1 MNATM
6 PFDFTICPLNGEPF
20 KIDATD
26 LVTVKD
32 LKSVLQERY
41 QGDSV
46 SRKLVTMQ
54 FVKDERVIE
63 DHEALK
69 DIDVHDQPGMSVIY
83 GRNIIETA
91 ERDHVAGMG
100 WSLNSQQV
108 QAALLVCIKE
118 LERLILCGTG
128 QINDIATTVTGKS
141 FGLGKCNW

>member
-46 SRKLVTMQ
+46 SRKGLQ
-54 FVKDERVIE
+54 
-63 DHEALK
+63 H
-69 DIDVHDQPGMSVIY
+69 PP
-83 GRNIIETA
+83 
-91 ERDHVAGMG
+91 VAGYRYI
-100 WSLNSQQV
+100 V
-108 QAALLVCIKE
+108 LLRVSE
-118 LERLILCGTG
+118 AQSE
-128 QINDIATTVTGKS
+128 QISAHS
-141 FGLGKCNW
+141 